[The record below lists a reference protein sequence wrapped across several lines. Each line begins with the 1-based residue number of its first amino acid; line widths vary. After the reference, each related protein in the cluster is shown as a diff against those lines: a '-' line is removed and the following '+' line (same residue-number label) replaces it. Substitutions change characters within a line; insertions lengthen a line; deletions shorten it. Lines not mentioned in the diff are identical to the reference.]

1 MTQHSRHNPAHNP
14 RHNPATWEMRLLHA
28 LSYELILLLIGA
40 PILSAV
46 FKLSLQHSGQV
57 WLLMSAIAML
67 WNMIFNSAFEKI
79 EQHFALQR
87 SFWVRLCHAVGF
99 EGGLLVFTVP
109 IIMGQM
115 KLTFW
120 SALKLD
126 IVMALVI
133 MVYTFIFQW
142 LYDVILACYTV
153 HKNARR

>member
-1 MTQHSRHNPAHNP
+1 MTQHSGHNLALN
-14 RHNPATWEMRLLHA
+14 AKTWQMRLLHA
-28 LSYELILLLIGA
+28 LSYELMLLLIGA
-40 PILSAV
+40 PILSTV
-46 FKLSLQHSGQV
+46 FNLSLQHSGQV

-99 EGGLLVFTVP
+99 EGGLLLFTVP
-109 IIMGQM
+109 IIMWQM

-126 IVMALVI
+126 IVMALAI

-142 LYDVILACYTV
+142 LYDVILTRYTV
-153 HKNARR
+153 LKNARR